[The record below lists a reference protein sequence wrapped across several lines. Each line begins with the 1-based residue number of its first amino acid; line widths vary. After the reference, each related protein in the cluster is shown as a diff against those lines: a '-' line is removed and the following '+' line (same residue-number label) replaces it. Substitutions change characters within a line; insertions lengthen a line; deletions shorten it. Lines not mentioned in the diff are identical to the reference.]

1 MLLNLPSGPGSV
13 ETAVSGQ
20 HGTPGPEHPSPD
32 DFLGGK
38 WAPLPLGF
46 FTRPPGLSHSVATG
60 LQERVFQDTG
70 NRGCPSVGSGSGK
83 GHGVTSA
90 LRIGQSN
97 HRARGWGQRPSC
109 LTGGQRTCRLPRAS
123 ALHRLCPRGSLLAS
137 PSGLQVLYFW
147 EVSSAPVP
155 SPRVTASH
163 SNASPCLQA
172 APRPPPLAP
181 CMPVAVSYAA
191 LLRNQAWLPTSR

>member
-109 LTGGQRTCRLPRAS
+109 LTGGQRTCRLPVPQRSTAS
-123 ALHRLCPRGSLLAS
+123 APGALFLPHHQACRFCISGRSPLPLFPPPGLLPATPTHLPVYRLHRAPLLL
-137 PSGLQVLYFW
+137 P
-147 EVSSAPVP
+147 PV
-155 SPRVTASH
+155 
-163 SNASPCLQA
+163 CL
-172 APRPPPLAP
+172 
-181 CMPVAVSYAA
+181 
-191 LLRNQAWLPTSR
+191 